1 MSRLSSH
8 RNERTLTESHD
19 PVLVPQ
25 QVEQLGVVRT
35 LEVRDLE
42 RVVGVRVDTKVF
54 DLVDRDRLVLGGGSV
69 GRNVALL

>member
-1 MSRLSSH
+1 M
-8 RNERTLTESHD
+8 
-19 PVLVPQ
+19 
-25 QVEQLGVVRT
+25 RT